1 MRLTN
6 EQSIRLSRVCVWLFM
21 LLLAALDLGCYWAV
35 DWYIGTRP
43 ALLGFGLREGVLMMG
58 TIYLGSIPAWG
69 LLINLHRLLAA
80 LAAGQVFVPA
90 NVKRLRRVSWC
101 CAAASLLCLVSG
113 LWYYLPWLLVAAAAG
128 FMALVV
134 RIVKNCFAQ
143 AVAMKDELD
152 FTI

>member
-1 MRLTN
+1 MKLTN
-6 EQSIRLSRVCVWLFM
+6 EQSIRLSQGCVLIFAV
-21 LLLAALDLGCYWAV
+21 LLAALDAGCYWVV

-43 ALLGFGLREGVLMMG
+43 VMLGFGLREGILMMA

-69 LLINLHRLLAA
+69 LLFNLHRLLGA

-90 NVKRLRRVSWC
+90 NVARLRRVSWC
-101 CAAASLLCLVSG
+101 CAAASLLCLASG
-113 LWYYLPWLLVAAAAG
+113 LGYYLPWLLVAAAAG